1 MLGSMTRRPP
11 RRRDD
16 AEKPFW
22 ISFSDLMSA
31 MMVLFLIAMAVTIA
45 AVTRV
50 IEGPEDIRTGEIKQV
65 CEALKESLSSDA
77 NISVNCADH
86 RIKFGEVGRFALNSY
101 RLPEEA
107 NATIGRL
114 VPAVLEASDSEL
126 GRKWL
131 KQVIVEGYTDP
142 IGGYLYNLHL
152 SLQRSEWMMCLLM
165 DPRRNERLYLT
176 PEQLAR
182 VRQLFLAGGVSF
194 NNQRETAD
202 ESRRVELRIQFYGL
216 DEAHGHSQSETISA
230 VVEADKCQL

>member
-1 MLGSMTRRPP
+1 MFGSMMRRPS
-11 RRRDD
+11 RSKGE

-50 IEGPEDIRTGEIKQV
+50 IEGPQEIRAGQIRQV
-65 CEALKESLSSDA
+65 CESLKASLADDG
-77 NISVNCADH
+77 NISVNCHDQ

-101 RLPEEA
+101 RLPDEA
-107 NATIGRL
+107 EATIGRL
-114 VPAVLEASDSEL
+114 VPAVLSAADSEL

-142 IGGYLYNLHL
+142 VGGYLYNLHL

-165 DPRRNERLYLT
+165 DPRRNEHLDLT
-176 PEQLAR
+176 PAQLSR

-194 NNQRETAD
+194 NNQKDTAD

-216 DEAHGHSQSETISA
+216 DEAHDQA
-230 VVEADKCQL
+230 QPEALNTAIEGDKCLL